1 MHGHSHQQR
10 QRATGSDLCL
20 LTRLNT
26 YDTMAIVAAGNLLL
40 SNTKCGIVFSHFIAL
55 DLLHLIQAKYGS
67 LAKEN
72 IIKH

>member
-26 YDTMAIVAAGNLLL
+26 YDTIAIVAAGNLLPGGDQIQNVVL
-40 SNTKCGIVFSHFIAL
+40 SSLTS
-55 DLLHLIQAKYGS
+55 LL
-67 LAKEN
+67 
-72 IIKH
+72 